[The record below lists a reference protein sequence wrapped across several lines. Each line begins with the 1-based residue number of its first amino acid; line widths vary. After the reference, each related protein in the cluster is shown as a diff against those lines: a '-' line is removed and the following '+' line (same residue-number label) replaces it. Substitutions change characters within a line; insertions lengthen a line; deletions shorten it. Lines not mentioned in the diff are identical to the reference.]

1 MSARFHRFA
10 DFAPDDVE
18 WWQGEAG
25 LLESYVGEWL
35 PAVVR
40 VRQGRVRVE
49 APVTGAESAVR
60 VLRDFRIGGACAARA
75 DGWRLFGGGFAAAV
89 VAADAAAH
97 LRFPAAAA
105 RDAFVAAVS
114 SCAATARVGSGYR
127 FGAVLGRG
135 AQGVVRLVAGKDGA
149 RRAGKALPFRTSKE
163 KRVAC
168 REFELMR
175 RVGRECATAHVV
187 RLLEAFECDAGGPKC
202 VLVLE
207 LCSGGDLYSRIVE
220 RGTYSE
226 AACAGAVRQV
236 LGGLGALH
244 GAGVVHL
251 DVKPANLLYAS
262 LARGAPLK
270 IVDFGLAASVAD
282 TGDEPRPWVLRGTPG
297 YMAPELV
304 TDGAAT
310 PKCDVFAL
318 GVVAHA
324 LLTGREPFCLDR
336 KATARE
342 IFACTAQC
350 RVAYDN
356 EDWVGISTAAKL
368 FVAETLERN
377 PKHRP
382 DVGALLDHAW
392 LAAAPARG
400 GAASPGPAPDAA
412 PAPRRS
418 LDRARARL
426 SCLAADRVGAR
437 RSSRGG
443 ASDAGAGDRDAV
455 ETLLEGVDA
464 DAAWFDEEIESIRR
478 LFRAVSGDGGEHLS
492 IVDFGR
498 VMAALDMPFT
508 PDVLFPIYDRTRA
521 GTVSAEDFARCVTA
535 VRRAMVSDD
544 AETFPPGSPAY
555 EHAGL
560 AFDAYHRA
568 LSPPRLD
575 GAGRPAIT
583 PDHVA
588 AAIAAHN
595 ADLAARRAAA
605 PAPSRGETSPRG
617 GRPRADVDAVVAASL
632 LARAAPEATDGVDRE
647 TFIDG
652 AIRRCPLLFGVFF
665 LSVSYKME
673 RLFERDA
680 APRGG
685 PSDSFGPDS
694 GVLE

>member
-1 MSARFHRFA
+1 M
-10 DFAPDDVE
+10 E
-18 WWQGEAG
+18 
-25 LLESYVGEWL
+25 
-35 PAVVR
+35 
-40 VRQGRVRVE
+40 
-49 APVTGAESAVR
+49 
-60 VLRDFRIGGACAARA
+60 
-75 DGWRLFGGGFAAAV
+75 
-89 VAADAAAH
+89 
-97 LRFPAAAA
+97 
-105 RDAFVAAVS
+105 
-114 SCAATARVGSGYR
+114 
-127 FGAVLGRG
+127 
-135 AQGVVRLVAGKDGA
+135 
-149 RRAGKALPFRTSKE
+149 
-163 KRVAC
+163 
-168 REFELMR
+168 
-175 RVGRECATAHVV
+175 
-187 RLLEAFECDAGGPKC
+187 
-202 VLVLE
+202 
-207 LCSGGDLYSRIVE
+207 
-220 RGTYSE
+220 
-226 AACAGAVRQV
+226 
-236 LGGLGALH
+236 
-244 GAGVVHL
+244 
-251 DVKPANLLYAS
+251 
-262 LARGAPLK
+262 
-270 IVDFGLAASVAD
+270 D

-588 AAIAAHN
+588 AALAAHN

-665 LSVSYKME
+665 LMNYLLAVVYGSYTAQVKLLKE
-673 RLFERDA
+673 EALLRQQAALDA
-680 APRGG
+680 AFEQLDWEGQGFLSRARLGLMLDHLPRSLRIVGYGRTPVDLPAFVAKQCVTG
-685 PSDSFGPDS
+685 PHVVHCHTVHLALGALLAPCTMCGTGSRRSTGW
-694 GVLE
+694 

>member
-49 APVTGAESAVR
+49 APVTGAER
-60 VLRDFRIGGACAARA
+60 R
-75 DGWRLFGGGFAAAV
+75 FAAAV

-135 AQGVVRLVAGKDGA
+135 AQGVVRLVVARTARARA
-149 RRAGKALPFRTSKE
+149 RRCRSARQE

-175 RVGRECATAHVV
+175 RVGRECATAHV
-187 RLLEAFECDAGGPKC
+187 RLLEAFECDAGGPK
-202 VLVLE
+202 
-207 LCSGGDLYSRIVE
+207 
-220 RGTYSE
+220 
-226 AACAGAVRQV
+226 
-236 LGGLGALH
+236 
-244 GAGVVHL
+244 
-251 DVKPANLLYAS
+251 
-262 LARGAPLK
+262 
-270 IVDFGLAASVAD
+270 
-282 TGDEPRPWVLRGTPG
+282 
-297 YMAPELV
+297 
-304 TDGAAT
+304 
-310 PKCDVFAL
+310 
-318 GVVAHA
+318 
-324 LLTGREPFCLDR
+324 
-336 KATARE
+336 
-342 IFACTAQC
+342 
-350 RVAYDN
+350 
-356 EDWVGISTAAKL
+356 
-368 FVAETLERN
+368 
-377 PKHRP
+377 
-382 DVGALLDHAW
+382 
-392 LAAAPARG
+392 
-400 GAASPGPAPDAA
+400 
-412 PAPRRS
+412 
-418 LDRARARL
+418 
-426 SCLAADRVGAR
+426 
-437 RSSRGG
+437 
-443 ASDAGAGDRDAV
+443 
-455 ETLLEGVDA
+455 
-464 DAAWFDEEIESIRR
+464 FDEEIESIRR

-568 LSPPRLD
+568 LAAAARR
-575 GAGRPAIT
+575 AGR
-583 PDHVA
+583 DHA
-588 AAIAAHN
+588 GPRRRGHRGAQRGPRGA
-595 ADLAARRAAA
+595 RAAA
-605 PAPSRGETSPRG
+605 PAPSQGETSPRG
-617 GRPRADVDAVVAASL
+617 GRPSGRRRRRRRVAPRA
-632 LARAAPEATDGVDRE
+632 RGEATDGVDRE

-680 APRGG
+680 APGAGRAT
-685 PSDSFGPDS
+685 PSARTAACWSKAAT
-694 GVLE
+694 

>member
-135 AQGVVRLVAGKDGA
+135 AQGVVRLVAGEDGA

-187 RLLEAFECDAGGPKC
+187 RLLEAFECDAGG
-202 VLVLE
+202 
-207 LCSGGDLYSRIVE
+207 
-220 RGTYSE
+220 
-226 AACAGAVRQV
+226 
-236 LGGLGALH
+236 
-244 GAGVVHL
+244 AGVVHL

-270 IVDFGLAASVAD
+270 IVDFGLAASVED

-382 DVGALLDHAW
+382 DV
-392 LAAAPARG
+392 
-400 GAASPGPAPDAA
+400 
-412 PAPRRS
+412 RR
-418 LDRARARL
+418 
-426 SCLAADRVGAR
+426 
-437 RSSRGG
+437 
-443 ASDAGAGDRDAV
+443 
-455 ETLLEGVDA
+455 
-464 DAAWFDEEIESIRR
+464 EEIESIRR

-508 PDVLFPIYDRTRA
+508 PDVLFPIYDRRA
-521 GTVSAEDFARCVTA
+521 RGTVSAEDFALRDG
-535 VRRAMVSDD
+535 RA
-544 AETFPPGSPAY
+544 PG
-555 EHAGL
+555 H
-560 AFDAYHRA
+560 
-568 LSPPRLD
+568 
-575 GAGRPAIT
+575 GRT
-583 PDHVA
+583 S
-588 AAIAAHN
+588 
-595 ADLAARRAAA
+595 
-605 PAPSRGETSPRG
+605 APSPR
-617 GRPRADVDAVVAASL
+617 RSS
-632 LARAAPEATDGVDRE
+632 RAAPEATDGVDRE